1 MNTHKHAEIDATPL
15 KMYAS
20 TIICD

>member
-1 MNTHKHAEIDATPL
+1 MNTHKHAEIDVTPL